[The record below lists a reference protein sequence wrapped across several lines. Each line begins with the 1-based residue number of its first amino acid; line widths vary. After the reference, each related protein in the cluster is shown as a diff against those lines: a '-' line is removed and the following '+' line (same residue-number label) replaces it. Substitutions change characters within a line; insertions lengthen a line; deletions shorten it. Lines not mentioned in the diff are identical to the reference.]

1 MSLYLKVKLNLEFSP
16 PFNEVTKSLFETVE
30 LEKELTLEELI
41 DFFGQ
46 KYGNKFM
53 DLIWENGEKGKFN
66 KLLSIIINGISY
78 RDDNFLKTKIK
89 DGDQIVFIYV
99 YFGG

>member
-1 MSLYLKVKLNLEFSP
+1 MKLHLEFSP
-16 PFNEVTKSLFETVE
+16 PFNEITKNLNDIVE
-30 LEKELTLEELI
+30 IEREITLEELI
-41 DFFGQ
+41 EFFGE
-46 KYGNKFM
+46 KYGKEFI
-53 DLIWENGEKGKFN
+53 DLIWEKGEKGKLH

-78 RDDNFLKTKIK
+78 QHDKFLETKLK

>member
-1 MSLYLKVKLNLEFSP
+1 MKLNLEFSP
-16 PFNEVTKSLFETVE
+16 PFNEVTKNLFETLE
-30 LEKELTLEELI
+30 FEKELTLDELI

-46 KYGNKFM
+46 KYGTNFI

-66 KLLSIIINGISY
+66 KLLSIIINGKSY
-78 RDDNFLKTKIK
+78 RYANFLETKLK
-89 DGDQIVFIYV
+89 DEDQIVFIYV

>member
-1 MSLYLKVKLNLEFSP
+1 MKLTLEFSP
-16 PFNEVTKSLFETVE
+16 PFNEVTKNLNEIFEF
-30 LEKELTLEELI
+30 EKNLTLADLI

-46 KYGNKFM
+46 KYGEKFTE
-53 DLIWENGEKGKFN
+53 LVWEKGN
-66 KLLSIIINGISY
+66 KGVFSKYLSIIINGRSY
-78 RDDNFLKTKIK
+78 QHDKFLETLLK